1 MREPLFWLGLSL
13 FLVAVSL
20 TAVLI
25 AALPAL
31 QELAR
36 AARSA
41 EKLFDT
47 LNREFPPTLEVI
59 RLTGLEISQLSDEL
73 DRGVESA
80 SAVVKQVDRGINN
93 TKQQVQQ
100 VTTNTHSIVTG
111 IKAAWQAWKA
121 PRPYSMASLRH
132 PKTNNLNS
140 TSSKSE
146 SV

>member
-1 MREPLFWLGLSL
+1 MTEPLFWLGLSL

-47 LNREFPPTLEVI
+47 LNREFPATLEVI
-59 RLTGLEISQLSDEL
+59 RLTGLEIHQLTDEL
-73 DRGVESA
+73 DRGVETA
-80 SAVVKQVDRGINN
+80 SALVKQVDRGFNN

-100 VTTNTHSIVTG
+100 VTSNTHRLVTG
-111 IKAAWQAWKA
+111 VKAAWQAWKN
-121 PRPYSMASLRH
+121 PHRYSVASLRQS
-132 PKTNNLNS
+132 PIN
-140 TSSKSE
+140 SE
-146 SV
+146 SSDKT

>member
-1 MREPLFWLGLSL
+1 MTEPLFWLGLSL

-47 LNREFPPTLEVI
+47 LNREFPATLEVI
-59 RLTGLEISQLSDEL
+59 RLTGLEINQLTDEL

-80 SAVVKQVDRGINN
+80 SAVVKQVDRGFNN

-100 VTTNTHSIVTG
+100 VTTNTHRLVTG
-111 IKAAWQAWKA
+111 VKAAWQAWKN
-121 PRPYSMASLRH
+121 PRRYSVASLRQS
-132 PKTNNLNS
+132 PLD
-140 TSSKSE
+140 SKS
-146 SV
+146 SDKT

>member
-1 MREPLFWLGLSL
+1 MIDPLFWLGLSL
-13 FLVAVSL
+13 FFVAVSL
-20 TAVLI
+20 TAVLM
-25 AALPAL
+25 AALPAI

-59 RLTGLEISQLSDEL
+59 RLTGLEISELTNEL
-73 DRGVESA
+73 DRGVEKA
-80 SAVVKQVDRGINN
+80 SAVVKQVDRGLNT

-100 VTTNTHSIVTG
+100 LKTSTHSLAIGV
-111 IKAAWQAWKA
+111 KAAWQAWKH
-121 PRPYSMASLRH
+121 PHSRYRLSSLQQY
-132 PKTNNLNS
+132 PNS
-140 TSSKSE
+140 QPSDRSE